1 MFIIRT
7 LFWVSLVI
15 LLLPIGQNNEAN
27 IIGATKYAIQDGNK
41 FCNRNVDICNI
52 SSEVWRSF
60 KYKAAYSYEVVA
72 GVAREI
78 RQNSKDP
85 YAPTYK
91 KGDDQWRTSSLGD
104 KAPATVKAQK
114 ISLKS
119 QNTLTANDM
128 EPAWSFGVQPAA
140 KPTI

>member
-27 IIGATKYAIQDGNK
+27 IIGATKYAIQDGDK

-60 KYKAAYSYEVVA
+60 KYKAAYGLEVVS
-72 GVAREI
+72 GVAKEI
-78 RQNSKDP
+78 RQNSRDP
-85 YAPTYK
+85 YAPAYK
-91 KGDDQWRTSSLGD
+91 ASENQWRTSSLGA
-104 KAPATVKAQK
+104 KTPAQPKAQK
-114 ISLKS
+114 VSLTG
-119 QNTLTANDM
+119 QNTLNPTDM
-128 EPAWSFGVQPAA
+128 EPAWSFGS
-140 KPTI
+140 